1 MNHNPNASECF
12 LIFFMFLTHYQ
23 LRIIALNLLLSFSRL
38 HFATSHSHLES
49 GPNDAGKQRRRDGAS
64 WTIASRS
71 RFCRAS
77 HVAID
82 REKELHASRPSW
94 LAGKVNDTDWPGFFP
109 SPEGA
114 SVCGSSL
121 NKVIE

>member
-1 MNHNPNASECF
+1 MLFNILYVFDTLSVKNYRIKFASF
-12 LIFFMFLTHYQ
+12 IFPAAFC
-23 LRIIALNLLLSFSRL
+23 NLPLPPESR
-38 HFATSHSHLES
+38 A
-49 GPNDAGKQRRRDGAS
+49 NDAGKQRRRDGAS
-64 WTIASRS
+64 WSWTIASRL
-71 RFCRAS
+71 RCCRAS